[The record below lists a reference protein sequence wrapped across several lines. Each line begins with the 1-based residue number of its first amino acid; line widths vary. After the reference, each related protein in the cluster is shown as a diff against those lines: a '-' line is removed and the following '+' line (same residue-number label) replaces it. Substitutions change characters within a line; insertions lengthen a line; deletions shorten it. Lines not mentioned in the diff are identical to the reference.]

1 VTTEMNSAVRYCE
14 TVRGVLSRLELQQI
28 DAAADLLAAALGRGG
43 IIHIFGSGHSSLLAQ
58 EMFYRAGGLVAVNPI
73 LDSRLGFE
81 RGAIESSEF
90 ERSGDSVADLA
101 GSAGFRVEDV
111 GIVVSNSGRNALPVE
126 MAERMRAAGL
136 KVIALTNLAQSS
148 AATSRHSSGKRLF
161 ELADVILDNHCPVGD
176 AAVKV
181 PGISSPMGP
190 VSTIAGAVLLHS
202 VFLQAAELM
211 AAQGKSPPVF
221 PSANVGSGS
230 LQALRRMVKPFEG
243 RIRWYRPAS

>member
-1 VTTEMNSAVRYCE
+1 MNSAVRYCE

-101 GSAGFRVEDV
+101 ASAGFRVGDV

-181 PGISSPMGP
+181 PGIIRPMGP
-190 VSTIAGAVLLHS
+190 VSTIAGATLLHS

-211 AAQGKSPPVF
+211 AAQGKSAPVF
-221 PSANVGSGS
+221 PSANLGSGS
-230 LQALRRMVKPFEG
+230 LQVLRGLVKPFEG